1 MIDFQRECENLEFKA
16 TTYKIGACLGFA
28 CPPSFW
34 RGARDLE
41 FDDPLL
47 NPLLFQ
53 FPNPHSEIRN
63 LKPHRPD
70 KSFLTRILGGTS

>member
-16 TTYKIGACLGFA
+16 TTYKIGACLGF
-28 CPPSFW
+28 
-34 RGARDLE
+34 GARDLE

>member
-16 TTYKIGACLGFA
+16 TTYKIGACLK
-28 CPPSFW
+28 
-34 RGARDLE
+34 
-41 FDDPLL
+41 
-47 NPLLFQ
+47 

-63 LKPHRPD
+63 LKPNRPD